1 MDQMIS
7 SNPIG
12 IHVYAKSRPIHIAIL
27 EEIDRLKANGLT
39 MSCCQIYAI
48 GPKEAKENLSQ
59 DDKVNIKKIVDET
72 GIKIYVHVSYLSNPW
87 GAKSAFGRHLLK
99 KELDIASDIGAE
111 GIVMHLSKT
120 SANLIA
126 EYITTVDT
134 TMVKIFLEIESYKAS
149 SHTYETPYKL
159 KNLFDKIIKLDPT
172 RSSRIG
178 LCIDTAHIWS
188 AGVDISTRQKM
199 TEWLDEIDQIN
210 VEKIVHLNDQVYD
223 FGSGRD
229 KHAPLTFGT
238 MWLKY
243 NHETG
248 VSPISESGLAAIVGW
263 AIKNNINM
271 ILERND
277 DEPKDAN
284 LRPLCLNVDSDTHVI
299 LRCQ

>member
-1 MDQMIS
+1 MEQLSM
-7 SNPIG
+7 PIG
-12 IHVYAKSRPIHIAIL
+12 IHVYEKSRPIHTAIL
-27 EEIDRLKANGLT
+27 EEIDRLKLNGLT
-39 MSCCQIYAI
+39 MSCAQIYAI
-48 GPKEAKENLSQ
+48 GPKDAKENLSE
-59 DDKVNIKKIVDET
+59 DDKINIKKIVEET
-72 GIKIYVHVSYLSNPW
+72 GIKIYIHVSYLSNPW
-87 GAKSAFGRHLLK
+87 GTKSAFGRHLLK
-99 KELDIASDIGAE
+99 RELDIASDIGAK

-120 SANLIA
+120 SADLIA
-126 EYITTVDT
+126 QYIVTIPTT
-134 TMVKIFLEIESYKAS
+134 VKIFLEIESYKAS
-149 SHTYETPYKL
+149 TNTYETPNKL
-159 KNLFDKIIKLDPT
+159 KNLFNKIIKLDET
-172 RSSRIG
+172 ASTRIG
-178 LCIDTAHIWS
+178 LCIDTAHVWS

-199 TEWLDEIDQIN
+199 TDWLDEIDQIN

-238 MWLKY
+238 IWSKY

-248 VSPISESGLAAIVGW
+248 IIPISESGLATIISW

-284 LRPLCLNVDSDTHVI
+284 MRPLCLNVDSDTQVV